1 MADNYFSSKQFL
13 SLLKEY
19 EQCEK
24 QGIPCIIS
32 SDDYIDIAEYYDT
45 HQGDTEHAERV
56 ADTAIKLYPG
66 APAPLVFKAR
76 LCMLRGDS
84 FDQVRQWLEQ
94 VDDTNDLDFCYLTA
108 EIMIQEDKVDEANL
122 YLRECFEK
130 HLNDEDEEDIICDVA
145 SLFCDYGYEEI
156 AMEWLQMADDKDDS
170 YYQEIMARIL
180 IAKGEYEKGE
190 NMLNHLLDSNPF
202 VSTYWNSLATSQYQ
216 RNNYQDSILS
226 SEYSIALNPHDDE
239 AVLNK
244 ANGLYQLGNFEEAA
258 HYYQRY
264 IKLRPEDEY
273 GELFLGVC
281 LICLNR
287 YVEAEEHLKTAVRKA
302 EKTKHNMAEIYQEL
316 AFTESRL
323 GKVDDALACVDK
335 TEDFGADHNEMN
347 VLRGHVMLEN
357 HLVDEAQTYFSKAVR
372 ESGSSPQI
380 FLRVAV
386 SVYDNGYVPLAH
398 KMFRMLLNGVDDD
411 WTEGYSYLAAC
422 SYMEKKDDEWL
433 SYLKTAVEKN
443 PAEAKNVL
451 ADFFPEGTEP
461 QDYYSYAIENMK

>member
-19 EQCEK
+19 ERCEN

-45 HQGDTEHAERV
+45 HQGDVEHAERV
-56 ADTAIKLYPG
+56 ADTAIRLYPG
-66 APAPLVFKAR
+66 AAAPLVFKAR
-76 LCMLRGDS
+76 LCMLRGES
-84 FDQVRQWLEQ
+84 FDEVRRWLGQVE
-94 VDDTNDLDFCYLTA
+94 DTDDLDFCYLTA
-108 EIMIQEDKVDEANL
+108 EIMIQEDKVEEANK
-122 YLRECFEK
+122 YLHDCFEK
-130 HLNDEDEEDIICDVA
+130 HQEDEDVEDIKCDIA
-145 SLFCDYGYEEI
+145 SLFCDYGYEEV
-156 AMEWLQMADDKDDS
+156 ATEWMEMAEDKDDS

-190 NMLNHLLDSNPF
+190 TMLNRLLDSNPF

-216 RNNYQDSILS
+216 RNNYQESISS

-258 HYYQRY
+258 EYYQRY

-287 YVEAEEHLKTAVRKA
+287 FVEAEEHLKIAAKKA
-302 EKTKHNMAEIYQEL
+302 EKTMHNMAEIYQEL

-335 TEDFGADHNEMN
+335 TEECGADHNEMN
-347 VLRGHVMLEN
+347 VLRGHIMLEN
-357 HLVDEAQTYFSKAVR
+357 RLVDEAQAYFSKAVR
-372 ESGSSPQI
+372 ESGTSPQI

-386 SVYDNGYVPLAH
+386 SVYDNGYIPLAH
-398 KMFRMLLNGVDDD
+398 KMFKMLLKGVEDE

-422 SYMEKKDDEWL
+422 AYLQMQREEWL
-433 SYLKTAVEKN
+433 NNLQIAVAKN
-443 PAEAKNVL
+443 AAEAKNVL
-451 ADFFPEGTEP
+451 GDFFPEGTEP
-461 QDYYSYAIENMK
+461 QDYYNYAVENM